1 MFKKVK
7 NYFLNKIKSLKR
19 FQSKEK
25 IVAARLERKITAAKN
40 CQSVNHLEQFK
51 NSNYTILD
59 SVPIREKSPGSGN
72 QASQYHNIDDPWQE
86 EY

>member
-1 MFKKVK
+1 MFKKIK

-25 IVAARLERKITAAKN
+25 IVAARLERKIKAAKN
-40 CQSVNHLEQFK
+40 CQSVNHLEQFE
-51 NSNYTILD
+51 NSSYIPL
-59 SVPIREKSPGSGN
+59 REKSPESGN